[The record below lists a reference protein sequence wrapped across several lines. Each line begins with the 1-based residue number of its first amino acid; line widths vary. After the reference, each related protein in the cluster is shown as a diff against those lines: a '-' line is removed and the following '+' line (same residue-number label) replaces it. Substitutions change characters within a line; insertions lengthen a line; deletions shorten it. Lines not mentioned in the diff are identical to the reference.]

1 MKLRYL
7 TLTTALIAVIALSWM
22 GCSKKAEE
30 HEHDEAASDTLAS
43 EEEMKAAAAADW
55 KEMDAFHTI
64 MAEAFHPFKDSANL
78 APAKMHAEELATS
91 AAAWQAAPLP
101 AKVDNEEVK
110 TKLESLKAG
119 TAAFVETVKG
129 GNDEAIGKSLTQLHD
144 QFHELQEAWYA
155 GHDHEHHH

>member
-7 TLTTALIAVIALSWM
+7 TLTTTLIAVIALGWM
-22 GCSKKAEE
+22 GCSSKKAEE
-30 HEHDEAASDTLAS
+30 HTHDEHAKDT
-43 EEEMKAAAAADW
+43 AAAEEDW

-78 APAKMHAEELATS
+78 APAKVQAEALANS

-110 TKLESLKAG
+110 TKLETLKSG
-119 TAAFVETVKG
+119 TAAFVETVKA